1 MATMKYKANL
11 SISAFNS
18 DNKIRTHIELSTHS
32 LKILII
38 DKLSFCQNEII
49 LGLFVPI
56 NHNKSTNEYLINYSL
71 INNVQQNSTLKDS
84 IILEILNPVLNNSFT
99 IILSDFQNMSLLFK
113 KKINSNLVATH
124 IRKKIKEE
132 IKFLIV
138 GLNNMVFALK
148 DLMEK
153 CKKFKILDNLKDEA
167 YKFGKKYYEETAD
180 AFKKNNKII
189 KGVNNEEL
197 ILKLKEIELNLP
209 KQEKI
214 KKGISYTPFDSLLSE
229 FNIRTTFFIEET
241 TVVFLKIICISIN
254 MFDDLQFNQFNINK
268 IFEEHEENNNINNIN
283 NFNNINIPPQNKSFN
298 NGSYKQKN
306 LLNNNINTN
315 YNNISDS
322 QKNGESSSTEQTKKK
337 KKNNR
342 KSQDDSKIQTPKFK
356 QYNYQT
362 NNNAMKLF
370 TQNFSENNNN
380 KKIIMNPMED
390 IMNLTKVIVNKKI
403 TSLNGLNKEIEELIQ
418 IHSFV
423 TPNDIFNIFCN
434 ASEIIH
440 RKFFQLTINSYLG
453 KVFYVE
459 EDKSGIIKIEDLYN
473 SFLYIRALKI
483 MLFSDTKKENIV
495 SNMLM
500 EGIV

>member
-1 MATMKYKANL
+1 MATIKYKANL
-11 SISAFNS
+11 SISAFKT
-18 DNKIRTHIELSTHS
+18 DTKISINVELAIHS
-32 LKILII
+32 LKIIII
-38 DKLSFCQNEII
+38 DKLSLSQNEII
-49 LGLFVPI
+49 LGLFIPI
-56 NHNKSTNEYLINYSL
+56 NHNKSTNEYLINYSF
-71 INNVQQNSTLKDS
+71 INNVQQNSNLKDS
-84 IILEILNPVLNNSFT
+84 IILEIINPVLNNSFNF
-99 IILSDFQNMSLLFK
+99 ILSDFQNMSLLFK
-113 KKINSNLVATH
+113 KKVNSNLVATQ
-124 IRKKIKEE
+124 IKKKTKEE

-153 CKKFKILDNLKDEA
+153 VKKFKILDNLKDEA

-180 AFKKNNKII
+180 SFKKNNKII

-197 ILKLKEIELNLP
+197 ITKLKEIEVNLP

-214 KKGISYTPFDSLLSE
+214 KKGISYTPFDSLLNE

-241 TVVFLKIICISIN
+241 TVVFLKIICIGIN

-268 IFEEHEENNNINNIN
+268 IFEEHEENNNINNMN
-283 NFNNINIPPQNKSFN
+283 NFNNINLQPQNKSFN
-298 NGSYKQKN
+298 NGSVKQKN
-306 LLNNNINTN
+306 LLNNNNPIN
-315 YNNISDS
+315 NNISDS

-337 KKNNR
+337 KKNSR

-356 QYNYQT
+356 QYNYQP
-362 NNNAMKLF
+362 NNNAIKF
-370 TQNFSENNNN
+370 FSQNFSENDHN
-380 KKIIMNPMED
+380 KKIVMNPMED

-483 MLFSDTKKENIV
+483 MLFNDNKKENIV